1 MRRAAPHG
9 GHSKGIPNVLN
20 DPNRPNQYG
29 PAQPASSP
37 APAPNTVAGGVRV
50 GAAAVPREGF
60 LTAAFVW
67 MFIGLIL
74 SAGAAWFVMNNADLM
89 GQVLDNWLLL
99 LIGQLALVF
108 GLSFL
113 ITRIPPIVALGAFFV
128 YALTMGLTLGV
139 IVASYTATV
148 NPVTNAITYD
158 MSGVVT
164 AFLGASAIFGG
175 AAIYGA
181 VTKRDLTSLGGIL
194 TMGLIG
200 LIVVMLVQV
209 FLFSASGPLNLA
221 IGVLGVVVFT
231 GLTAWDVQRIRNGQV
246 LGINSES
253 ASVMGALAL
262 YLDFVNL
269 FLFLLRIF
277 GSSR

>member
-1 MRRAAPHG
+1 
-9 GHSKGIPNVLN
+9 
-20 DPNRPNQYG
+20 
-29 PAQPASSP
+29 
-37 APAPNTVAGGVRV
+37 
-50 GAAAVPREGF
+50 
-60 LTAAFVW
+60 
-67 MFIGLIL
+67 
-74 SAGAAWFVMNNADLM
+74 MNNPTLM
-89 GQVLDNWLLL
+89 GQVLDNWFLL

-139 IVASYTATV
+139 IVASYSATV
-148 NPVTNAITYD
+148 NPLTGAITYD

-181 VTKRDLTSLGGIL
+181 VTRRDLTSLGGIL
-194 TMGLIG
+194 TMGLLG
-200 LIVVMLVQV
+200 LIVVMLVQM
-209 FLFSASGPLNLA
+209 FLFPGAGALNLA
-221 IGVLGVVVFT
+221 IGILGVVIFT
-231 GLTAWDVQRIRNGQV
+231 GLTAWDVQRIRAGQV
-246 LGINSES
+246 AGINGDS

-277 GSSR
+277 GSNR

>member
-1 MRRAAPHG
+1 ML
-9 GHSKGIPNVLN
+9 NN
-20 DPNRPNQYG
+20 DPNRTNQYG
-29 PAQPASSP
+29 AGQPAG
-37 APAPNTVAGGVRV
+37 APVAAPNTVASGVRV

-67 MFIGLIL
+67 MFIGLLL
-74 SAGAAWFVMNNADLM
+74 SAGSAWFVMSNVSLM
-89 GQVLDNWLLL
+89 GQVMDNWFLL

-139 IVASYTATV
+139 IVSSYAATAIDPLTGQIV
-148 NPVTNAITYD
+148 YGDV
-158 MSGVVT
+158 SGVVT

-194 TMGLIG
+194 FMGLLG
-200 LIVVMLVQV
+200 LIVVMIVQV
-209 FLFSASGPLNLA
+209 FLFPGSGVFNLA
-221 IGVLGVVVFT
+221 IGVVGVVIFT
-231 GLTAWDVQRIRNGQV
+231 GLTAWDVQRIRSGQV
-246 LGINSES
+246 AGLNRDS

-277 GSSR
+277 GSNR

>member
-1 MRRAAPHG
+1 M
-9 GHSKGIPNVLN
+9 LN

-29 PAQPASSP
+29 QPQPTSGPVAT
-37 APAPNTVAGGVRV
+37 PNTVSAGVQV

-60 LTAAFVW
+60 LTASFVW
-67 MFIGLIL
+67 MFIGLLL
-74 SAGAAWFVMNNADLM
+74 SAGSAWFVMNNPATLA
-89 GQVLDNWLLL
+89 QVIDNWFLLF
-99 LIGQLALVF
+99 IGQLALVF

-139 IVASYTATV
+139 IVASYTAV
-148 NPVTNAITYD
+148 INPVTGAITYD
-158 MSGVVT
+158 MSGVIT
-164 AFLGASAIFGG
+164 AFLGASAIFAG
-175 AAIYGA
+175 AALYGA

-194 TMGLIG
+194 FMGLIG

-209 FLFSASGPLNLA
+209 FLFPGAGWLNLA
-221 IGVLGVVVFT
+221 IGVVGVLIFT

-246 LGINSES
+246 QGINAES

-262 YLDFVNL
+262 YLDFVNI